1 MAIYEGADK
10 KGKPKRSFEMVSNIE
25 AAAYF
30 KRSADRA
37 ARPDLV
43 PQSDKDGFPLKYILK
58 TGTMVLFYENS
69 PSELHECSEQELAK
83 RLYKI
88 TTMSSMTL
96 KQGERIYQYG
106 TLVLRHH
113 QEARLATELKT
124 KNGVWKTGE
133 EYRPL
138 IGLLHSQLNAYVEG
152 YDFKLSVT
160 GKIAFKHRQT

>member
-1 MAIYEGADK
+1 MAIYEGTDK

-88 TTMSSMTL
+88 TIMAKDGRAQFLFHQAARDSTSL
-96 KQGERIYQYG
+96 KSICGNGASKFQ
-106 TLVLRHH
+106 VSNP
-113 QEARLATELKT
+113 APRLYLSTS
-124 KNGVWKTGE
+124 NF
-133 EYRPL
+133 
-138 IGLLHSQLNAYVEG
+138 NMYVEG
-152 YDFKLSVT
+152 YDFELSVT
-160 GKIAFKHRQT
+160 GKIAFKHRQS